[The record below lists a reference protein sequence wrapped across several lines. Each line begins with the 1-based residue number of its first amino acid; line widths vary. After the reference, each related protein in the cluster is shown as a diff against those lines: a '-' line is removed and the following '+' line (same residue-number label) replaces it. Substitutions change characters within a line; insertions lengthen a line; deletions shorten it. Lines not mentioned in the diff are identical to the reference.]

1 MMRGGVTFDA
11 LGQPFELRFTT
22 NAICRVEERSGK
34 SLESL
39 LADTSSDGKRTLAF
53 RTLLWAGIGG
63 ITLETAGEI
72 MDEIGFAEVDRIL
85 AESLRLAFPPK
96 EPSVEGNEQATA

>member
-1 MMRGGVTFDA
+1 MRGGVTFDA
-11 LGQPFELRFTT
+11 LGKSFELRFTT

-63 ITLETAGEI
+63 ITLETAGETGRLTMENI
-72 MDEIGFAEVDRIL
+72 DNPQQVADHIL
-85 AESLRLAFPPK
+85 ALARRAP
-96 EPSVEGNEQATA
+96 V

>member
-1 MMRGGVTFDA
+1 MMRGGVSFDA

-39 LADTSSDGKRTLAF
+39 LADTAVSGKRT
-53 RTLLWAGIGG
+53 
-63 ITLETAGEI
+63 
-72 MDEIGFAEVDRIL
+72 
-85 AESLRLAFPPK
+85 LAFPPK
-96 EPSVEGNEQATA
+96 EPSVEGNGQATA

>member
-85 AESLRLAFPPK
+85 AESLRQAFPPK
-96 EPSVEGNEQATA
+96 DDAPGNGEAPTA